1 MNITTTRLALA
12 LASTALALS
21 AVQAQ
26 TIYRVVGPDGRVSFT
41 DQPPAPNEKATAT
54 SGGKP
59 VSAAPSGLPFELRQ
73 VISKYPVTLYTTKDC
88 APCTSGRELLTGRGV
103 PFTERT
109 VNTADDGEALKRLT
123 GDSTLPLVTI
133 GSQRIKGLTPSEW
146 NQYLN
151 AAGYPPSSQL
161 PPNYRNPAATPLA
174 PPSSAASAPKPDEE
188 PKRPARPAPQPQPD
202 PNANAN
208 PAGIKF

>member
-1 MNITTTRLALA
+1 MNITTMRLGATLASALLAL
-12 LASTALALS
+12 TAA
-21 AVQAQ
+21 QAQ
-26 TIYRVVGPDGRVSFT
+26 TVYRVVDPDGRVRFT
-41 DQPPAPNEKATAT
+41 DQPPSPNEKATAT

-59 VSAAPSGLPFELRQ
+59 VSAVPSGLPYELRQ
-73 VISKYPVTLYTTKDC
+73 VVGKYPVTLYTTKDC

-109 VNTADDGEALKRLT
+109 VNTTDDGEALKRLA

-146 NQYLN
+146 NQYLS

-161 PPNYRNPAATPLA
+161 PPNYRNPAATALA
-174 PPSSAASAPKPDEE
+174 PPSGAASAPKPDEE
-188 PKRPARPAPQPQPD
+188 PKRPTRPAPPPQPD
-202 PNANAN
+202 PNAN
-208 PAGIKF
+208 PAAIKF